1 MNKRA
6 NACIEILRQRNIK
19 GGHRSKLASLR
30 FCVNVATERRQHT
43 QVEFVWITQRFRTIA
58 VFPINW
64 ERLDAGVFT
73 SMLLATKRKSRTTR
87 ETKGGHRSKL
97 ASLRFCVNAAT
108 ERRQHTQVEF
118 VWITQ
123 RFRTIAVF
131 PINWERLDAGVF
143 TSMLPATKRKSRTT
157 ATRETDVI
165 SERKHCSRKRR
176 HTHVDFRTRRKCAD
190 KTQTIA
196 RKRWHGARK
205 RKRSNVRSTCG
216 RLNVI
221 SERKHCS
228 RKRRHTQVD
237 FRTRRK
243 CADKTQ
249 TIARK
254 RWHGAR
260 KRKRSNVR
268 STCGRL

>member
-1 MNKRA
+1 MLVA
-6 NACIEILRQRNIK
+6 AADTVACK

-64 ERLDAGVFT
+64 ERL
-73 SMLLATKRKSRTTR
+73 
-87 ETKGGHRSKL
+87 
-97 ASLRFCVNAAT
+97 N
-108 ERRQHTQVEF
+108 
-118 VWITQ
+118 
-123 RFRTIAVF
+123 
-131 PINWERLDAGVF
+131 AGVF
-143 TSMLPATKRKSRTT
+143 TSMLPATKRKSRTC
-157 ATRETDVI
+157 ATRKTD
-165 SERKHCSRKRR
+165 
-176 HTHVDFRTRRKCAD
+176 
-190 KTQTIA
+190 
-196 RKRWHGARK
+196 
-205 RKRSNVRSTCG
+205 
-216 RLNVI
+216 VI

-268 STCGRL
+268 STCGRLYALYAGDVWSANGFAQIVVR

>member
-1 MNKRA
+1 MCACVFQLPRLRG
-6 NACIEILRQRNIK
+6 NARTQGSTCGRFK

-73 SMLLATKRKSRTTR
+73 SML
-87 ETKGGHRSKL
+87 
-97 ASLRFCVNAAT
+97 
-108 ERRQHTQVEF
+108 
-118 VWITQ
+118 
-123 RFRTIAVF
+123 
-131 PINWERLDAGVF
+131 
-143 TSMLPATKRKSRTT
+143 PATKRKSRTS
-157 ATRETDVI
+157 ATRETD
-165 SERKHCSRKRR
+165 
-176 HTHVDFRTRRKCAD
+176 
-190 KTQTIA
+190 
-196 RKRWHGARK
+196 
-205 RKRSNVRSTCG
+205 
-216 RLNVI
+216 VI

>member
-1 MNKRA
+1 MTS
-6 NACIEILRQRNIK
+6 LRTLIAYFVLSRNGEESSK

-58 VFPINW
+58 AFQINW
-64 ERLDAGVFT
+64 ERLDA
-73 SMLLATKRKSRTTR
+73 S
-87 ETKGGHRSKL
+87 
-97 ASLRFCVNAAT
+97 
-108 ERRQHTQVEF
+108 
-118 VWITQ
+118 
-123 RFRTIAVF
+123 
-131 PINWERLDAGVF
+131 VF
-143 TSMLPATKRKSRTT
+143 TSMLPATKRNSRTF
-157 ATRETDVI
+157 ATRETD
-165 SERKHCSRKRR
+165 
-176 HTHVDFRTRRKCAD
+176 
-190 KTQTIA
+190 
-196 RKRWHGARK
+196 
-205 RKRSNVRSTCG
+205 
-216 RLNVI
+216 VI

-260 KRKRSNVR
+260 KRKRSNVG
-268 STCGRL
+268 STCGRLYTFLRPDPDSDLHHLRGGRIHGVILLV

>member
-1 MNKRA
+1 MHFRA
-6 NACIEILRQRNIK
+6 SYVTDFTFLGEKWHIGYNSVSLKMSK

-73 SMLLATKRKSRTTR
+73 SML
-87 ETKGGHRSKL
+87 
-97 ASLRFCVNAAT
+97 
-108 ERRQHTQVEF
+108 
-118 VWITQ
+118 
-123 RFRTIAVF
+123 
-131 PINWERLDAGVF
+131 
-143 TSMLPATKRKSRTT
+143 PATKRKSRTS
-157 ATRETDVI
+157 ATRETD
-165 SERKHCSRKRR
+165 
-176 HTHVDFRTRRKCAD
+176 
-190 KTQTIA
+190 
-196 RKRWHGARK
+196 
-205 RKRSNVRSTCG
+205 
-216 RLNVI
+216 VI

-268 STCGRL
+268 STCGRLYVP